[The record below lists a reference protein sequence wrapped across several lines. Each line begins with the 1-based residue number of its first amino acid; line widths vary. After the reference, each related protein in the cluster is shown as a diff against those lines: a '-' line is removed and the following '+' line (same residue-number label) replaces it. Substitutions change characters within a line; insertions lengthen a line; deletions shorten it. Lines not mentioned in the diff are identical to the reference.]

1 MGGFARGLVVVEIVA
16 LVKERRLRRIQ
27 VLCRNVLLQRAP
39 AESDD
44 AAAQIGD
51 REHHAIAE
59 AVVRHGNVV
68 AGHQQAGLDHV
79 VDGNAEL
86 AEVLL
91 QREAI
96 GRGIAEA
103 ELQLRRRRDRAV
115 GEIAARLGAD
125 ARGQGLRE
133 IGRGEIHDV
142 MQRPAALLLPRRIRR
157 HRRQRQAR
165 HAGEPLDGFREGQAV
180 GLHHEADDVAVL
192 ARGEVVVKTLLV
204 VDVEGR
210 RLLLLERRQPL
221 PLPPRLLQLDAL
233 AHDFGDR
240 KPGTKLVEELG
251 CEAHYADFW
260 AESGVMANRIGI

>member
-1 MGGFARGLVVVEIVA
+1 M
-16 LVKERRLRRIQ
+16 
-27 VLCRNVLLQRAP
+27 
-39 AESDD
+39 
-44 AAAQIGD
+44 
-51 REHHAIAE
+51 
-59 AVVRHGNVV
+59 
-68 AGHQQAGLDHV
+68 
-79 VDGNAEL
+79 
-86 AEVLL
+86 LL

-96 GRGIAEA
+96 GRRIAQA
-103 ELQLRRRRDRAV
+103 ELQLRRRRDGAV

-125 ARGQGLRE
+125 ARGQRLRE
-133 IGRGEIHDV
+133 IFSGEIHDV
-142 MQRPAALLLPRRIRR
+142 IERAPPLLLPRRIGR
-157 HRRQRQAR
+157 HRRQREAR
-165 HAGEPLDGFREGQAV
+165 HVGEPLDGLGERQAV

-210 RLLLLERRQPL
+210 RLFLLERRQPL

-251 CEAHYADFW
+251 REAHYADFW